1 MRLKAKI
8 VDNLV
13 FPNLGEI
20 NVLCLTV
27 LNFCQSRIVNLTQF
41 RFVYKSAWH
50 VSKFGAVQFSTN
62 EGFGIS
68 CAAQDC
74 EQSTRRNFHSLPR
87 NLIPTVAVA
96 GEPPWLQ

>member
-8 VDNLV
+8 MDNFV
-13 FPNLGEI
+13 IPNLGKI
-20 NVLCLTV
+20 NVLCLT
-27 LNFCQSRIVNLTQF
+27 LRNLCQRKIVNLPQS

-50 VSKFGAVQFSTN
+50 VSKFGAVQISTN

-74 EQSTRRNFHSLPR
+74 EQSTRATKLSLFAKKLDSDR
-87 NLIPTVAVA
+87 
-96 GEPPWLQ
+96 GRGW